1 MTRNS
6 NIKVIDLTEDFP
18 SISQRELDIL
28 ERFIKQILWLKEDVI
43 NEFDNRKSRCDISC
57 VERGFDISFNED
69 EVKLVRELLM
79 TDERIREV
87 SFDFELEEIKLYP
100 ARPEHA
106 YDSVNVAEKKLYGET
121 ALNRYFNDIDDA
133 VSCYSSES
141 KAKNGVVIEKVI
153 ELKKR
158 DYGFFIRNIQQDAG
172 FINDNSDVQFVDSQM
187 NIHCLFVKQKAS
199 EQGLLICKDSETNDF
214 YSGFVPNLDDFQE
227 ISMEEYNEIDEQS
240 GPEMV

>member
-1 MTRNS
+1 M
-6 NIKVIDLTEDFP
+6 
-18 SISQRELDIL
+18 EL
-28 ERFIKQILWLKEDVI
+28 
-43 NEFDNRKSRCDISC
+43 S
-57 VERGFDISFNED
+57 FDISFNED

-133 VSCYSSES
+133 VGCYSSES

-153 ELKKR
+153 ELNKR
-158 DYGFFIRNIQQDAG
+158 DYGFFIRNIQQEAG

-187 NIHCLFVKQKAS
+187 NIHCLFVKQEAS

-227 ISMEEYNEIDEQS
+227 FSMEEYNEIDEQS